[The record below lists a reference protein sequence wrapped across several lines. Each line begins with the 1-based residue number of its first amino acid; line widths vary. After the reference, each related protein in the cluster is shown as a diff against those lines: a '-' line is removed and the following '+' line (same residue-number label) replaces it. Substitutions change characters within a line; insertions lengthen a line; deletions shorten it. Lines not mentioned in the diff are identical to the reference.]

1 MMMQDVTNQLIA
13 AIHGIYSPDSTAQ
26 QRKLYQEVDGKK

>member
-1 MMMQDVTNQLIA
+1 MIIQDVKNQLIA

-26 QRKLYQEVDGKK
+26 QIKLYQEVDGKK